1 MKEAGFIE
9 VDLVSHSGNCG
20 DGEFIY
26 AQGNSIQFILDLLA
40 ACLVA
45 LWGFTG
51 VRWILS

>member
-1 MKEAGFIE
+1 MPPNALVFGSGYLTIPRMARAGF
-9 VDLVSHSGNCG
+9 L
-20 DGEFIY
+20 
-26 AQGNSIQFILDLLA
+26 LDLLA